1 MRVKNASSFIYF
13 DQIDAQKWSGMRVN
27 TKTNQ
32 NEINGYKH
40 RITCDKEM
48 PNYNRVTNI
57 VV

>member
-13 DQIDAQKWSGMRVN
+13 DAQKWSGMRVN